1 MSLWQRLWRRETP
14 PLKLHEIPA
23 EESQETGL
31 QRATPPKIVPK
42 EWPEPKPGTLAG
54 GGIGGCIDDFGREF
68 LYRECIRQPN
78 QNVFVSPF
86 SVFLALAMAESG
98 AGGATKTAMRRALRL
113 PPDASDAEVRETA
126 STILKKMRPRGEAEL
141 SIANALWAG
150 EKAGIAPEFIAAC
163 EEAFD
168 AAIRTLDLSE
178 PSAAAQING
187 WVAEKTKGK
196 IPQIV
201 TLANIREAAAVITN
215 AVYFRGKFLNQFRKE
230 LTRPEPFFL
239 SNSVEKQV
247 PMMSRYAIARAYF
260 SGRRFEGAALPYR
273 DSNLVLYVVL
283 PKKGTTPEEA
293 LANNLA
299 ANDALPMPVKLAEEP
314 LLNLRMPR
322 FTLDFESRLKA
333 SLAQMGMG
341 IAFEYPG
348 ADFTPMG
355 SKEFMIGDVL
365 HKTRLEVDEEGTVAA
380 AATAVAMTLGC
391 AMPRREPEVVTMVVN
406 RPFAIMVRDVVAR
419 TTIFSGVVYEP

>member
-14 PLKLHEIPA
+14 PPKSGVIPVEDSRERA
-23 EESQETGL
+23 V
-31 QRATPPKIVPK
+31 QRMPPRILPK
-42 EWPEPKPGTLAG
+42 EWPAPRPGTLAG
-54 GGIGGCIDDFGREF
+54 GGIGGCIDAFGHEF
-68 LYRECIRQPN
+68 LYRECIRQPH
-78 QNVFVSPF
+78 QNVFVSPL

-98 AGGATKTAMRRALRL
+98 AGGATKAAMRRALRL
-113 PPDASDAEVRETA
+113 PADASDAEVRDAA
-126 STILKKMRPRGEAEL
+126 SAILKKMRPRGEAEL
-141 SIANALWAG
+141 SIANALWVA
-150 EKAGIAPEFIAAC
+150 ENSGITPEFIAGC

-168 AAIRTLDLSE
+168 AAIRTLDLSQ
-178 PSAAAQING
+178 PSAAGDINK

-201 TLANIREAAAVITN
+201 TPGDIREAPAVITN
-215 AVYFRGKFLNQFRKE
+215 AVYFRAKFVNKFRKE

-239 SNSVEKQV
+239 ANGLQKQV
-247 PMMSRYAIARAYF
+247 PMMLRDGISRAYF
-260 SGRRFEGAALPYR
+260 SGSRFEAAALPYR
-273 DSNLVLYVVL
+273 DSNMVLYVVL

-293 LANNLA
+293 LANDLA
-299 ANDALPMPVKLAEEP
+299 ANDALTSPKDLAEEP
-314 LLNLRMPR
+314 LLNLRIPR
-322 FTLDFESRLKA
+322 FTLDFESPLRT

-355 SKEFMIGDVL
+355 SKEFMIGEVV

-380 AATAVAMTLGC
+380 AATALTVTGC
-391 AMPRREPEVVTMVVN
+391 VIPRREPKVVTLVVD
-406 RPFAIMVRDVVAR
+406 RPFAIVLRDVVAR